1 MAEDENKKSI
11 PPIFAVS
18 GGKGVAGHT
27 MIQSLLIQYPN
38 NKIPVKVI
46 PNVQSK
52 EAIEDVVQTVKKA
65 NGVLTHTMVNSDLRK
80 TLIETCKK
88 EGVKEIDFM
97 GPLANYIEQELRLE
111 SVNVPGLY
119 RRINS
124 QYFERVEAIE
134 YTLNHDDGINPE
146 RLHKAE
152 IILTGVSRS
161 GKTPLSVYMSMF
173 GWKVANIPLVKG
185 IKPPDELFKVDP
197 DRVFGLYIN
206 PNYLISQREKRLRQI
221 NNLDN
226 TTYTDQKEVR
236 EELKYANFVFEKGGF
251 TKINV
256 TNKPIE
262 TSANEIIGYVSDRF
276 GHSNRQKKADD
287 NLDMES

>member
-1 MAEDENKKSI
+1 MAENATKKPI

-27 MIQSLLIQYPN
+27 IIQSLLIQYPN
-38 NKIPVKVI
+38 NKIPVKII

-52 EAIEDVVQTVKKA
+52 EAIEDVVKKVKKA
-65 NGVLTHTMVNSDLRK
+65 NGVLTHTMVNSNLRK

-97 GPLANYIEQELRLE
+97 GALANYIEQDLGLE

-124 QYFERVEAIE
+124 QYFDRVEAIE
-134 YTLNHDDGINPE
+134 YTLNHDDGVNPD
-146 RLHKAE
+146 RLNKAE

-173 GWKVANIPLVKG
+173 GWKVANVPLVKG
-185 IKPPDELFKVDP
+185 IKPPEELFKIDP

-206 PNYLISQREKRLRQI
+206 PSHLISQRQKRLRQI
-221 NNLDN
+221 NNLNN
-226 TTYTDQKEVR
+226 TTYTDLNEVR
-236 EELKYANFVFEKGGF
+236 EELKYANLIFEKGGF

-262 TSANEIIGYVSDRF
+262 TSANEIIGHVSDRF
-276 GHSNRQKKADD
+276 GHGTRKIKSAGE
-287 NLDMES
+287 LDMES